1 LLVEDLSQ
9 IIPSHDLGNPLVLQ
23 TPGPSKRLGPCEMG
37 TLQTTGTV
45 FDIAR
50 YSTHDGPGIRTTVFF
65 KGCPLDCWWCHN
77 PEGQSPQPQLV
88 YRADRCIRCL
98 SCFKVCPN
106 QAIALTDGN
115 LVTLSDKC
123 QLSGDCVR
131 ACKSG
136 AREIAGKR
144 ITVVDLMEQI
154 EKDTVFYDE
163 SGGGVTFSGGE
174 PLMQPIFLQTLL
186 RVCKERKIHTALETC
201 GFVDSGTLLTTCPY
215 VDVYLY
221 DLKVVDNEKHQRFT
235 SAPNKVILENLD
247 QLSRSH
253 DRIIIRFP
261 LIPGVNDD
269 EDVSQVGEFVSSLG
283 SVKEVDILPYHKLGI
298 EKYTRLGMRY
308 RMAGIEPLPS
318 EEVGKIADRLR
329 SYGLKVKVGG

>member
-1 LLVEDLSQ
+1 LS
-9 IIPSHDLGNPLVLQ
+9 Q
-23 TPGPSKRLGPCEMG
+23 TPGLSSRLGSCEMG
-37 TLQTTGTV
+37 TLKTTGTV

-77 PEGQSPQPQLV
+77 PESQSPEPQLV
-88 YRADRCIRCL
+88 FRVDRCIRCL
-98 SCFKVCPN
+98 SCFEVCPN
-106 QAIALTDGN
+106 QAIVLADGN
-115 LVTLSDKC
+115 PETLSDKC
-123 QLSGDCVR
+123 RLSGDCVR

-144 ITVVDLMEQI
+144 VTVFDLMEEI

-174 PLMQPIFLQTLL
+174 PFMQPIFLHTLL
-186 RVCKERKIHTALETC
+186 KLCKERKIHTAVETC
-201 GFVDSGTLLTTCPY
+201 GFVDSATLLTTCPY

-235 SAPNKVILENLD
+235 SVSNKVILENLE

-269 EDVSQVGEFVSSLG
+269 EDVSQVGEFVSSLE
-283 SVKEVDILPYHKLGI
+283 SVEEVDILPYHKLGI

-318 EEVGKIADRLR
+318 EEVTKIANRLR
-329 SYGLKVKVGG
+329 SFGLKVKVGG